1 MNTLFFPSFHQIAR
15 PASAL
20 ALLVLLTSLTSGCT
34 DSKATSASNPS
45 LAAGTSNPSLAAGA
59 ADKAYYHQAQ
69 SDVLKQQ
76 SHYQVQRR
84 FVGKVE
90 SNQNADI
97 GFEQNGKIAA
107 LYVNEGDKVK
117 QGSVLAQQ
125 DTALLETEKEELLA
139 RMVQVKADL
148 ILVDADLKR
157 IRALKKNAFS
167 AQQTLDELQAR
178 RQGFIASKKR
188 IEAGLHSIA
197 VKIEK
202 SSLLAPFDG
211 VISQR
216 FIALGE
222 VIAAGSP
229 ALKLVQTGSDEIKVG
244 VPVSLLSQLDLTQA
258 LTVTIA
264 GQTHGVKLLTRGQD
278 VDQITRT
285 VQLRFA
291 FLNNAIDM
299 VNGQLAYLNLPQQ
312 YQQDGF
318 WVPTT
323 ALTDGV
329 RGLWNVYTLT
339 PGSKTNKANLF
350 TLQARNVQIRYTTEN
365 AAYISGAIAD
375 GERYLTGGLQRLVPG
390 QTVRTATSSSITPSA
405 LSFAAGSAPTAG
417 RE

>member
-1 MNTLFFPSFHQIAR
+1 MNTLFFPTFHQIAR

-20 ALLVLLTSLTSGCT
+20 ALLVLLTSLTTGCT
-34 DSKATSASNPS
+34 DSQARAT
-45 LAAGTSNPSLAAGA
+45 
-59 ADKAYYHQAQ
+59 ADSDETYYHQAQ
-69 SDVLKQQ
+69 SDVLKHQ
-76 SHYQVQRR
+76 SNYQVQRR
-84 FVGKVE
+84 FVGKVQ

-97 GFEQNGKIAA
+97 GFEQNGKVAA

-148 ILVDADLKR
+148 KLVDADLKR
-157 IRALKKNAFS
+157 IRVLKKNAFS
-167 AQQTLDELQAR
+167 AQQTLDELQAH
-178 RQGFIASKKR
+178 RQGFIANKKR
-188 IEAGLHSIA
+188 IEAGLHSTA

-202 SSLLAPFDG
+202 STLLAPFDG

-244 VPVSLLSQLDLTQA
+244 VPVSLLSQLDLTQN

-264 GQTHGVKLLTRGQD
+264 GQNHGVKLLTRGQD

-291 FLNNAIDM
+291 FLDNAIEM

-312 YQQDGF
+312 YQQAGF

-339 PGSKTNKANLF
+339 PGLKSNLF
-350 TLQARNVQIRYTTEN
+350 TLQGRNVQILYTTEN
-365 AAYISGAIAD
+365 AAYISGAIAN
-375 GERYLTGGLQRLVPG
+375 GERYLTSGLQRLVPG
-390 QTVRTATSSSITPSA
+390 QTVRTATSNSTAPSA
-405 LSFAAGSAPTAG
+405 LSLATGSTTTTG